1 MSMNKRSRNPGFTL
15 IEILMVVAVIALIA
29 GMGGGIYLGTYKATI
44 VKKAAR
50 DFELAAK
57 YARMT
62 AIERQQPCLIR
73 LDVVNGAF
81 LVTRQAAEADET
93 DESET
98 SEIILRDVWFRP
110 VKFEGEVKFEAVQVA
125 TAGTDTSDTR
135 DEPEGRR
142 TIIFRPDGT
151 AENAIVQIGDGKT
164 HYTVAITAATGKT
177 KVEFGTG
184 EDIVFST
191 VDLDRQMY

>member
-1 MSMNKRSRNPGFTL
+1 MNRRYRHPGFTL
-15 IEILMVVAVIALIA
+15 IEILTVVAVIALMA
-29 GMGGGIYLGTYKATI
+29 SMGGGIYLGTYKATI

-50 DFELAAK
+50 DFELGAK

-62 AIERQQPCLIR
+62 AIERQQPCTMR
-73 LDVVNGAF
+73 LDVANQAF
-81 LVTRQAAEADET
+81 VVTRQTPEADQTEEAET
-93 DESET
+93 GEM
-98 SEIILRDVWFRP
+98 ILRDVWFKP

-125 TAGTDTSDTR
+125 SAATDTSDTR
-135 DEPEGRR
+135 DEPEGQRS
-142 TIIFRPDGT
+142 IIFRPDGT

-164 HYTVAITAATGKT
+164 HYTVVIAAATGKT
-177 KVEFGTG
+177 KVQFGTG